1 MQRLKSLF
9 QLRPLV
15 YRSRSLCT
23 LSNVDVIVDPV
34 LVEGKGC
41 NRTVILNRPSVLNSL
56 NYSTVSRLLQ
66 LYRRWEEDPDV
77 GFVVLK
83 GKGRA
88 FCAGG
93 DVINTYNMIKKG
105 NIDECKELYQK
116 IYSLAYII
124 GAYLKP
130 QVALLNGITMGGG
143 AAISIPGTFRIAT
156 EKTVFS
162 NPETL
167 IGFHPDA
174 GASFYLSHLPGYLGE
189 YLALTGDK
197 LSGSEM
203 MSCGLATHYSL
214 TERLPLIEEQ
224 LGKLMTDDPSVIGS
238 SLAKFGD
245 VVHPDQMSVLQRI
258 ETLDRCFCH
267 ETVEEIIDSLE
278 SEAAKTADAW
288 CISTLK
294 RLREVSPLSLKV
306 SLRSIR
312 EGRFQT
318 LDQCIIREYR
328 MTLQAFFGRITRD
341 YCEGVR
347 ARMLDKDLSP
357 KWDPP
362 SLEHVT
368 NDMVDEYFSPLTSFE
383 PDLELPIQQ
392 REAFA

>member
-267 ETVEEIIDSLE
+267 ETVEEIIDSLDE
-278 SEAAKTADAW
+278 NLTSRIPKTEALSVYMID
-288 CISTLK
+288 IYI
-294 RLREVSPLSLKV
+294 SPLSGQLSIYIQFIGIFGFNTTAV
-306 SLRSIR
+306 QASTSIQNSLCRTVVLFP
-312 EGRFQT
+312 GN
-318 LDQCIIREYR
+318 
-328 MTLQAFFGRITRD
+328 TRT
-341 YCEGVR
+341 V
-347 ARMLDKDLSP
+347 
-357 KWDPP
+357 
-362 SLEHVT
+362 
-368 NDMVDEYFSPLTSFE
+368 
-383 PDLELPIQQ
+383 
-392 REAFA
+392 